1 MLKPFYII
9 PRTGGLAYLNMP
21 KSACT
26 SILHQL
32 VDMRVDTD
40 PAPTAGL
47 LEDGSD
53 AVHGFSPPYA
63 HLEYFFGRWPLD
75 HPPIPSSFI
84 TFTFVRNPYARFYSF
99 YKSKIKLGQAPG
111 AYYRKFGI
119 EPGCSFSDCVHK
131 LTAVDPAELEHHAA
145 PQSMIMVN
153 EGKLHVDYLGK
164 VENFS
169 DDWSVIQHLTGYDQE
184 PGRLNVTGSSR
195 APVYTEELKECVYD
209 YFRDDF
215 LLFDYDRDSVEL
227 LDGHDYDGSK
237 PVYTAHHLPPAR
249 VRELKSDL
257 EASSARIRTFA
268 ENFQAHPDR
277 RSSFFE
283 TRNEQLR
290 ELLQKAVFSVNERI
304 SALEEDA
311 SDQQQERKNT
321 QLNLLKVA
329 KAQAKEED
337 ASDQQQK
344 RKNTQLNLRKVAK
357 AQANAE
363 AAQEMEIKRIEN
375 LLHSQLLA
383 AYTQT
388 RKRFW
393 KRMSQFFR
401 ISIRRERRILNNS
414 GYVDPQYY
422 FMRYPWVVESGLSA
436 VNHYLLF
443 GAQEGKNPS
452 STFNTVG
459 YLAEHPHLAYIGV
472 NPLVHFILSGETGA
486 SS

>member
-26 SILHQL
+26 SILHHL

-99 YKSKIKLGQAPG
+99 YKSKIELGQAPG
-111 AYYRKFGI
+111 DYYRKFGI

-131 LTAVDPAELEHHAA
+131 LTVVDPAELEHHAA

-153 EGKLHVDYLGK
+153 EGKLHAQYIGK
-164 VENFS
+164 VENFP

-184 PGRLNVTGSSR
+184 LERFNVTKSAR
-195 APVYTEELKECVYD
+195 APVYTEELKERVYD

-215 LLFDYDRDSVEL
+215 LLLDYDRDSVEL
-227 LDGHDYDGSK
+227 LDSHDYDGSK

-257 EASSARIRTFA
+257 EASSARIRTLA
-268 ENFQAHPDR
+268 EDFQAHPDR
-277 RSSFFE
+277 RNSFFE

-290 ELLQKAVFSVNERI
+290 ELLQKALFSANERI
-304 SALEEDA
+304 SALEKDA
-311 SDQQQERKNT
+311 SDRQQERKSA
-321 QLNLLKVA
+321 QLNPR
-329 KAQAKEED
+329 KAAE
-337 ASDQQQK
+337 
-344 RKNTQLNLRKVAK
+344 

-383 AYTQT
+383 AYSQA

-401 ISIRRERRILNNS
+401 ISIRRERRILYNS